1 MESHTG
7 LTGADYAVIAVYIIG
22 IVLLGTYAGRRQKN
36 TEDFLLAGRSM
47 RWWPIAIS
55 LFAAFFSSISSPKS
69 AVWLWGRM
77 REFLFPQRL
86 QPLQSDP
93 HRPGLCT
100 AGTPP
105 C

>member
-55 LFAAFFSSISSPKS
+55 LFAAFSAPSAISRFPEKRSIT
-69 AVWLWGRM
+69 
-77 REFLFPQRL
+77 E
-86 QPLQSDP
+86 
-93 HRPGLCT
+93 
-100 AGTPP
+100 PP
-105 C
+105 CIYICSS